1 MTTGYYD
8 QPILKPP
15 TWTDLIPTY
24 FFSGGLAGASG
35 MLSFAAR
42 LHGERDLERTLDVTT
57 VAAIGIS
64 GFCLIKDLGKPMRF
78 INMLR
83 VFKPTSPMSVGTY
96 VFSAFSATAGAGL
109 AFDLAGVRVLATLCK
124 GAAAL
129 IGPLLS
135 TYTAVLISNTA
146 VPAWHE
152 GRHSM
157 PALFAAGSA
166 MSAAGAGLLFGP
178 ARGSMCGNLAL
189 IAATAELIA
198 LGRLHGELGPTLNT
212 AYKRGR
218 AKTVAHW
225 ARGLAIAGALISRI
239 PAPLARRTAGA
250 CLLGSALME
259 RFAVMDAGRISASDP
274 SYVIAQQTA

>member
-1 MTTGYYD
+1 
-8 QPILKPP
+8 
-15 TWTDLIPTY
+15 
-24 FFSGGLAGASG
+24 
-35 MLSFAAR
+35 
-42 LHGERDLERTLDVTT
+42 
-57 VAAIGIS
+57 
-64 GFCLIKDLGKPMRF
+64 
-78 INMLR
+78 
-83 VFKPTSPMSVGTY
+83 MSVGTY
-96 VFSAFSATAGAGL
+96 IFGGFSAMAASGL
-109 AFDLAGVRVLATLCK
+109 AFDVAGARVLATLCK

-152 GRHSM
+152 GRRTM
-157 PALFAAGSA
+157 PALFATGSA

-189 IAATAELIA
+189 VAAAGELIA
-198 LGRLHGELGPTLNT
+198 LGRLHGELGPKLNT

-218 AKTVAHW
+218 AKIVADW

-250 CLLGSALME
+250 ALLGSALME
-259 RFAVMDAGRISASDP
+259 RFAVMDAGRISAGDP
-274 SYVIAQQTA
+274 SYVIAQQTNSGDAPGDGRARSLM